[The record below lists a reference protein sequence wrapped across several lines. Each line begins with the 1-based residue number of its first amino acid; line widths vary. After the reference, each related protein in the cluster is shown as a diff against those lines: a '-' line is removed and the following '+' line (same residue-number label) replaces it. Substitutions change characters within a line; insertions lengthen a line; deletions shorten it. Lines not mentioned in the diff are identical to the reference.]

1 MTRFRPP
8 VGAFQRLP
16 ISLLL
21 MILPGLLIIFLFH
34 YVPLYGLTIAFKDF
48 RMDAGIFGSQWT
60 GFDHFVRLFSG
71 VDFLRALRNTLLIS
85 LLHLLF
91 GFSAPIVLA
100 LLLNEVRLRWYV
112 RTVQTL
118 SYLPHFFSWVILGG
132 ILLMLLSQDGPFNLL
147 LRLSGLDPIS
157 FLTNDAWFI
166 ATLVIS
172 HIWQSAGYGSVI
184 YLAALAGISPTLYEA
199 AVVDGANR
207 WQQAWH
213 ITLPSLRP
221 TITVLLILNLGGI
234 LNAGFDQIYNLYN
247 PLVYDVADILDTY
260 VLRRLQSLDYSL
272 ATAAGLFKSAVG
284 FLLIV
289 LANQFAR
296 KVSGGEHSIW

>member
-1 MTRFRPP
+1 MTLLRDVLAVFRRPTT
-8 VGAFQRLP
+8 A
-16 ISLLL
+16 LLL
-21 MILPGLLIIFLFH
+21 MILPGLSIIFLFH

-48 RMDAGIFGSQWT
+48 RMDAGIFGSQWI

-71 VDFLRALRNTLLIS
+71 MDFLRALRNTLLIS

-91 GFSAPIVLA
+91 GFTAPIILA
-100 LLLNEVRLRWYV
+100 LLLNEVRLHWYV

-118 SYLPHFFSWVILGG
+118 TYLPHFFSWVILGG
-132 ILLMLLSQDGPFNLL
+132 ILLMLLSQDGPFHLL
-147 LRLSGLDPIS
+147 LHWSGLDPIS
-157 FLTNDAWFI
+157 FLTNDTWFI
-166 ATLVIS
+166 ATLVVS

-184 YLAALAGISPTLYEA
+184 YLAALAGIPPTLYEA

-207 WQQAWH
+207 WQQVWH

-296 KVSGGEHSIW
+296 KVTGGEHSIW